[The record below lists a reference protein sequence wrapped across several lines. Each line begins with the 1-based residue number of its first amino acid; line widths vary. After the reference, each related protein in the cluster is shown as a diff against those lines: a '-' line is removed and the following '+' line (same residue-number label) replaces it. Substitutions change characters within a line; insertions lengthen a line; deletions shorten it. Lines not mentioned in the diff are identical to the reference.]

1 VIVNK
6 RLYCSNPQSSS
17 SPSASSCTLEILLRL
32 CLAEE
37 IRSAAFES
45 RFAPVNLDSR
55 VTREQMTESPPI
67 IRTMITPV
75 PLGTW
80 LYHGDVNIEGMGS
93 RMFQDQRAYERVAMH
108 AQVICIVDSETSRG
122 VTWNL
127 SQAGIQV
134 EVSNLKPKEAIQ
146 LSFRLPVSGV
156 AVDAVGSIV
165 WQHNRRHGIRFTHV
179 GPQSRL
185 SILQYVRE
193 HKKH

>member
-1 VIVNK
+1 
-6 RLYCSNPQSSS
+6 
-17 SPSASSCTLEILLRL
+17 
-32 CLAEE
+32 
-37 IRSAAFES
+37 
-45 RFAPVNLDSR
+45 
-55 VTREQMTESPPI
+55 
-67 IRTMITPV
+67 MITPV
-75 PLGTW
+75 PFGTW
-80 LYHGDVNIEGMGS
+80 LYHGDVNMEGMGS

-122 VTWNL
+122 VSWNL